1 MGQSRSV
8 KGTSLEKQLGEVE
21 RELMAL
27 KAIHQYPPSQINYSY
42 FSNPLDVTSYIYYS
56 GVTHYG
62 INASFIF
69 TSRLKDIYPRT
80 MLQIGPVGGAL
91 RYGVLMSQRS
101 EKIGANKV
109 RIVIQLIDTVIPM
122 DSPYQFSTRFTVA
135 SNISGTLT
143 LEKTYVLPS
152 PT

>member
-27 KAIHQYPPSQINYSY
+27 KAIQQYSPSQINYSY
-42 FSNPLDVTSYIYYS
+42 FSNPVDVTSYIYYS
-56 GVTHYG
+56 GGTHYG

-69 TSRLKDIYPRT
+69 TSRLKGIYPRT

-109 RIVIQLIDTVIPM
+109 RIVVQLIDTVIPM